1 MVLYCEI
8 LYLSQ
13 ERKKNQFCISAS
25 YNVTVPPK
33 CYRMPHLNFE
43 QTIGQLEKRK
53 GGYFYL
59 EISAEEVAKFEK
71 GKATRLV
78 CTIDQKV
85 SYSCGLNHLGD
96 GNFFIIVAT
105 RYMQQLKKQMGD
117 QVSFEIVED
126 PNPLGVKIPEAL
138 AVLLEQDEAA
148 KAVFEKI
155 TDGKKR
161 SLIYSIQKVK
171 DIDKQVQK
179 SLDFLEEEDR
189 KLKKKACV

>member
-1 MVLYCEI
+1 
-8 LYLSQ
+8 
-13 ERKKNQFCISAS
+13 
-25 YNVTVPPK
+25 
-33 CYRMPHLNFE
+33 MPHLSFE
-43 QTIGQLEKRK
+43 QPIGQLEKRK

-59 EISAEEVAKFEK
+59 GISAEEVAKFEK

-78 CTIDQKV
+78 CTIDEKV
-85 SYSCGLNHLGD
+85 SYSCGLNHMGD
-96 GNFFIIVAT
+96 GSFFIIVAT
-105 RYMQQLKKQMGD
+105 RYMKQLKKQIGD
-117 QVSFEIVED
+117 IVVFEITED

-148 KAVFEKI
+148 KAVFDKI

-161 SLIYSIQKVK
+161 SLIYSIQKIK

-189 KLKKKACV
+189 KMKKKARS

>member
-1 MVLYCEI
+1 MPR
-8 LYLSQ
+8 LS
-13 ERKKNQFCISAS
+13 
-25 YNVTVPPK
+25 
-33 CYRMPHLNFE
+33 FE
-43 QTIGQLEKRK
+43 QAIRQLEKRK

-59 EISAEEVAKFEK
+59 GIPAEEVAKFEK
-71 GKATRLV
+71 GKATRLL

-85 SYSCGLNHLGD
+85 SYSCGLNHMGD

-105 RYMQQLKKQMGD
+105 RYMKQLKMQVGD
-117 QVSFEIVED
+117 QVTFELVED
-126 PNPLGVKIPEAL
+126 PNPLGVKVPEAL
-138 AVLLEQDEAA
+138 AVLLEQDKAA

-161 SLIYSIQKVK
+161 SLIYTIQKLK

-189 KLKKKACV
+189 KMKKKRRV

>member
-1 MVLYCEI
+1 
-8 LYLSQ
+8 
-13 ERKKNQFCISAS
+13 
-25 YNVTVPPK
+25 
-33 CYRMPHLNFE
+33 MPHLSFE
-43 QTIGQLEKRK
+43 QAIGQLEKRK

-59 EISAEEVAKFEK
+59 GIPAEEVAKFEQ

-85 SYSCGLNHLGD
+85 SYSCGLNHMGD

-105 RYMQQLKKQMGD
+105 RYMKQLKKQIGD
-117 QVSFEIVED
+117 IVAFEITED

-148 KAVFEKI
+148 KAVFDKI

-161 SLIYSIQKVK
+161 SLIYSIQKIK

-179 SLDFLEEEDR
+179 TLDFLEEEDR
-189 KLKKKACV
+189 KLKKKTRV